1 MFKALF
7 QSGKDAVLSQVL
19 RVIVE
24 NQIKEYQGTVQHFA
38 LDTSLKTIKVDVL
51 FEGEEQLVCLLIKYE
66 PHVQDGKSYLRILE
80 IQSNRGWIGLLLSDL
95 LKRGMIPATHEL
107 PPIVAQAI

>member
-19 RVIVE
+19 RVVVE
-24 NQIKEYQGTVQHFA
+24 KQIKEYQGTVQHFA

-51 FEGEEQLVCLLIKYE
+51 FEDEEQLVCLLIKYE
-66 PHVQDGKSYLRILE
+66 PIVQDGKSYLRILE

-107 PPIVAQAI
+107 SHDSGFLR